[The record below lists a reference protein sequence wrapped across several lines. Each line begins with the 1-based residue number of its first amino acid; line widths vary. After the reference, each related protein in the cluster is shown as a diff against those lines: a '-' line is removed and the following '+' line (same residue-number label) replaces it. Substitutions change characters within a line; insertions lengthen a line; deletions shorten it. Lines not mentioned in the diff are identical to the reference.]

1 MKSLKY
7 PFNKIANL
15 LLLLFFSNICS
26 AEYLENLQIKKV
38 VDGDTVHVYYQN
50 EIYKVRLIEID
61 APERNQPYGK
71 DSTGYLKSLLKNG
84 SVDVDIS
91 GTDRYGRK
99 LGRLYWKGRDIN
111 RAMVSAGYAW
121 VYDDY
126 VTDRS
131 FYENQGKARELKRGL
146 WKDSS
151 PLPPWKWRN
160 RKKQQ

>member
-1 MKSLKY
+1 MKT
-7 PFNKIANL
+7 INL
-15 LLLLFFSNICS
+15 FLLLFFSNFCF
-26 AEYLENLQIKKV
+26 AEYVENLQIKKI
-38 VDGDTVHVYYQN
+38 VDGDTVHVFHQD
-50 EIYKVRLIEID
+50 ETYKVRLIEID

-71 DSTGYLKSLLKNG
+71 DSTDYLKLLLNEGK
-84 SVDVDIS
+84 VDVEIS

-111 RAMVSAGYAW
+111 REMVTAGYAW

-131 FYENQGKARELKRGL
+131 FYENQSEARELKKGL

-151 PLPPWKWRN
+151 PIPPWEWRK
-160 RKKQQ
+160 RKKQ

>member
-1 MKSLKY
+1 MKIINFLV
-7 PFNKIANL
+7 L
-15 LLLLFFSNICS
+15 LLLSNIAS
-26 AEYLENLQIKKV
+26 AEYLANLSIKKII
-38 VDGDTVHVYYQN
+38 DGDTVHVFYEG
-50 EIYKVRLIEID
+50 EIYKIRLLEID

-71 DSTGYLKSLLKNG
+71 DSTGYLKSLLNEG

-111 RAMVSAGYAW
+111 RSMVLAGYAW

-131 FYENQGKARELKRGL
+131 FYENQNKARNLKKGL
-146 WKDSS
+146 WKDST
-151 PLPPWKWRN
+151 PIEPWNWRKAK
-160 RKKQQ
+160 R

>member
-1 MKSLKY
+1 M
-7 PFNKIANL
+7 
-15 LLLLFFSNICS
+15 
-26 AEYLENLQIKKV
+26 
-38 VDGDTVHVYYQN
+38 DGDTVHVFHQD
-50 EIYKVRLIEID
+50 ETYKVRLIEID

-71 DSTGYLKSLLKNG
+71 DSTDYLKLLLNEGK
-84 SVDVDIS
+84 VDVEIS

-111 RAMVSAGYAW
+111 REMVTAGYAW

-131 FYENQGKARELKRGL
+131 FYENQSEARELKKGL

-151 PLPPWKWRN
+151 PIPPWEWRK
-160 RKKQQ
+160 RKKQ